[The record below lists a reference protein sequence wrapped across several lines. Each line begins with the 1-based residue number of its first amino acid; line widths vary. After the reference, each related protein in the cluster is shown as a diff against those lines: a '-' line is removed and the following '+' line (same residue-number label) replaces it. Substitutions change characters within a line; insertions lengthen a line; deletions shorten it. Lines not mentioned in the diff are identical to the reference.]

1 MTRKAAIVGIG
12 RSAYTRNSG
21 RTVLAQAA
29 EAARE
34 AIADAG
40 LQPADVNGACS
51 FQAADSVMGYQLADA
66 IGIEELH
73 WNLDVYGGGNQA
85 AAVVANAATAIEAG
99 SCETAIVF
107 RAMNGRSSYRFGTG
121 RGRTIEATGESQ
133 FQAPHGYLVPPQWM
147 AMWARRHQEIY
158 GSTCEDLGQIAL
170 NANRHACAN
179 AHALTQKPLTLDGY
193 LAARWIHEP
202 LRLYDC
208 AYEADGAVAVVLTT
222 EERARDL
229 PHDPI
234 RILAHAESSRG
245 GGSWD
250 QWPDTTRMFSEA
262 VAPRLWELCGLR
274 PADMDVACIYDCFT
288 YTVMVALEDFGFCER
303 GEAGTFF
310 AEGRGTYGGDVVV
323 NPHGGLLAEA
333 YLHGMNHHYEAVLQL
348 RGEAGPR
355 QVPEARLALVTA
367 GAGPAGSALVYTR
380 ENV

>member
-147 AMWARRHQEIY
+147 ALWARRQM
-158 GSTCEDLGQIAL
+158 
-170 NANRHACAN
+170 R
-179 AHALTQKPLTLDGY
+179 
-193 LAARWIHEP
+193 
-202 LRLYDC
+202 
-208 AYEADGAVAVVLTT
+208 
-222 EERARDL
+222 
-229 PHDPI
+229 
-234 RILAHAESSRG
+234 
-245 GGSWD
+245 
-250 QWPDTTRMFSEA
+250 
-262 VAPRLWELCGLR
+262 
-274 PADMDVACIYDCFT
+274 
-288 YTVMVALEDFGFCER
+288 
-303 GEAGTFF
+303 
-310 AEGRGTYGGDVVV
+310 
-323 NPHGGLLAEA
+323 
-333 YLHGMNHHYEAVLQL
+333 
-348 RGEAGPR
+348 
-355 QVPEARLALVTA
+355 
-367 GAGPAGSALVYTR
+367 
-380 ENV
+380 